1 MRSLCAAATAAA
13 AAAHAP
19 PAELL
24 RLHAFASAARVPCLE
39 PLSLLAPVLD
49 REAAARLLEGLPARL
64 AGVPLA
70 APAWTRLEPTRAE
83 SGVAEALAAAKITTP
98 CLLKPLA
105 ACGAPGAHV
114 MELLLRASDVT
125 LPAPCIAQAF
135 VPHWPPTVH
144 KAYVFGDAVLVDA
157 RASLPPP
164 PAAAAEASLRFDAL
178 RALPREWPGG
188 GAAACEQAASP
199 PLSLAAVRAIA
210 DWLRERTG
218 LWLFGFDL
226 LVAAPGGEHCVVD
239 LNAFPTAA
247 GVAGAPEALAAA
259 LRARADAGKLST

>member
-1 MRSLCAAATAAA
+1 
-13 AAAHAP
+13 
-19 PAELL
+19 
-24 RLHAFASAARVPCLE
+24 
-39 PLSLLAPVLD
+39 
-49 REAAARLLEGLPARL
+49 LPARL

-70 APAWTRLEPTRAE
+70 APAWTRFEPTWGE

-105 ACGAPGAHV
+105 ACGVPGAHY
-114 MELLLRASDVT
+114 MALLLRPSGVT

-164 PAAAAEASLRFDAL
+164 PAAAAEASLPFDAL
-178 RALPREWPGG
+178 HALPREWPGG
-188 GAAACEQAASP
+188 GAAGEQAASP

-247 GVAGAPEALAAA
+247 GVAGAPEALADA
-259 LRARADAGKLST
+259 LRARAEVGELSTSPSVT